1 MGDDFHINPEE
12 IESRYFGVLS
22 KLFNVA
28 RFASQFDVPSDLSNI
43 PANLKIEDKWILNEF
58 GIMLTKVND
67 YWKNIDIYNATQ
79 TIKTFGTGILASHYL
94 EMVKKRLYDNDR
106 SAAWTIHRIFRDLMT
121 VFSPVCPLFTHH
133 ITTTIYGYSAVDV
146 REPPQPIEIDFN
158 EDSNITNEIIS
169 FNAMVW
175 KAKADAGTSLA
186 APISGIGIPETISE
200 FTKILTSMHKI
211 E

>member
-1 MGDDFHINPEE
+1 
-12 IESRYFGVLS
+12 
-22 KLFNVA
+22 
-28 RFASQFDVPSDLSNI
+28 
-43 PANLKIEDKWILNEF
+43 
-58 GIMLTKVND
+58 MLTKVND

-146 REPPQPIEIDFN
+146 REHPQPIEIDFN

-169 FNAMVW
+169 FNALVW

-186 APISGIGIPETISE
+186 APISGISIPETISE
-200 FTKILTSMHKI
+200 FTTILTSMHKI